1 MYILGISAFFHDSA
15 ACLIKDG
22 QIIAA
27 VQEERLTRRK
37 HDASFPINAI
47 RACLD
52 YAGIGID
59 DLHYVGFYEK
69 PHRKFDRIMNV
80 FGAYFPKGFKLFLTI
95 WPRWIRGKLDY
106 PDLIFR
112 QLAAMSS
119 TSGAAAIWDG
129 NVIFSSHHMSHAAAA
144 FFPSPF
150 EEASILIMDGVGEW
164 ATTTI
169 AKGRTNELGVPS
181 ISLIKEIHFPHSLGL
196 LYSAF
201 TQYLGFKVNSGEY
214 KVMGLAPCGVP
225 KYADVIR
232 DKLIKVEEDGSFHLN
247 DEHLCFAYSRTMLL
261 PSFGSLFESD
271 QRKPGDEVLQDHMD
285 IAASIQAVTE
295 DIILKIAK
303 HVHSITGSKNL
314 CLAGGVALNCV
325 ANGKLLREGPFE
337 NIWVQ
342 PAAGDAGSA
351 LGAAYFVWHSILKK
365 RRTERAPGK
374 DIMQGA
380 YLGSSYTSEQIDQA
394 FSEFGLK
401 PETLTREE
409 KLKRT
414 AKLIADG
421 KVVGWFNGRMEFGPR
436 ALGSRSIL
444 ADPRSAEMRR
454 SLNLKI
460 KFRESFRPFAASV
473 LKDYANDWFD
483 LKRDSSGSET
493 SNCAESPYMLL
504 VGHVSVK
511 RRQPDN
517 GEYADMRSIELV
529 NVKRNEIP
537 ACSHVDHSSRI
548 QTVTSDTN
556 PDYADLI
563 SEFNNLT
570 GFPMIVNTSFNVRG
584 EPIVESPTHA
594 LKCFLGTEMDALVI
608 EDRLILKKDVPEA
621 LLIKNAN
628 HIDSFEL
635 D

>member
-1 MYILGISAFFHDSA
+1 MYILGISAFFHDAA

-22 QIIAA
+22 KIIAA
-27 VQEERLTRRK
+27 MQEERFTRVK
-37 HDASFPINAI
+37 HDASFPENAI
-47 RACLD
+47 RGCLD
-52 YAGIGID
+52 SAGINMD
-59 DLHYVGFYEK
+59 DIHYVGFFEK
-69 PHRKFDRIMNV
+69 PHRKFDRLLTI
-80 FGAYFPKGFKLFLTI
+80 FGSYFPKGFDIFSMAL
-95 WPRWIRGKLDY
+95 PRWIFGKLDL
-106 PDLIFR
+106 PVLIASR
-112 QLAAMSS
+112 LTAMSP
-119 TSGAAAIWDG
+119 SGGASAIWDG

-150 EEASILIMDGVGEW
+150 EDASILIMDGVGEW
-164 ATTTI
+164 ATTSI
-169 AKGRTNELGVPS
+169 ASGTTDHRGVPS
-181 ISLIKEIHFPHSLGL
+181 ISMIKEIHFPHSLGL

-214 KVMGLAPCGVP
+214 KVMGLAPYGVP
-225 KYADVIR
+225 KYKRVILEN
-232 DKLIKVEEDGSFHLN
+232 LIRVEDDGSFHL
-247 DEHLCFAYSRTMLL
+247 DDDHFCFAYSRTMTS
-261 PSFGSLFESD
+261 PSFNRFFESGP
-271 QRKPGDEVLQDHMD
+271 RMAGEPVLQDHMD

-295 DIILKIAK
+295 DIIMTVATHIHAE
-303 HVHSITGSKNL
+303 TGAKNL

-351 LGAAYFVWHSILKK
+351 LGAAYFIWHNILKK
-365 RRTERAPGK
+365 RRPDRAPRK
-374 DIMQGA
+374 DIMQGG
-380 YLGSSYTSEQIDQA
+380 YLGSAYTSEQIDQA
-394 FSEFGLK
+394 FNEYDLK
-401 PETLTREE
+401 PEILEREE

-444 ADPRSAEMRR
+444 ADPRTAEMRR

-460 KFRESFRPFAASV
+460 KYRESFRPFAASV
-473 LKDYANDWFD
+473 LMEYASDWFD
-483 LKRDSSGSET
+483 LSWEKSSGEHAS
-493 SNCAESPYMLL
+493 CAESPYMLL
-504 VGHVSVK
+504 VGHVSK
-511 RRQPDN
+511 DRRHSDN
-517 GEYADMRSIELV
+517 AEYDDVRSIELA

-563 SEFNNLT
+563 SEFNKLT

-584 EPIVESPTHA
+584 EPIVESPAHA

-628 HIDSFEL
+628 HVDSFEL